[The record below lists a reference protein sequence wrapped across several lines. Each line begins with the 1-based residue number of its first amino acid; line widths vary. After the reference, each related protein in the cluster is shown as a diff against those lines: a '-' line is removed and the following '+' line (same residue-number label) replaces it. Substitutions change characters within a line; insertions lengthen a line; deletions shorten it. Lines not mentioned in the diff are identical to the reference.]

1 MSAYFEKQK
10 KRNRTSIR
18 LPQWME
24 HQCKRIALFESISTS
39 KVMREAINEFLEN
52 KDMGYGRY
60 LKAHGKLINN

>member
-1 MSAYFEKQK
+1 MSTYFETQK

-24 HQCKRIALFESISTS
+24 HQCRRIALFESTSTS
-39 KVMREAINEFLEN
+39 KVIREAIHEYLEK

-60 LKAHGKLINN
+60 LKVHGKFINN